1 MNEFSEA
8 STDELNQIE
17 GGGSI
22 LLGVLRGIFTAGTS
36 HGSNVSVEV
45 IGIGCTVNVT
55 VK

>member
-22 LLGVLRGIFTAGTS
+22 LLGVLRGIVATGTS
-36 HGSNVSVEV
+36 HSSNVSVEV
-45 IGIGCTVNVT
+45 IGNGCIVNVT